1 MCGLTANS
9 KRQGRRK
16 STDNIWDSAPTRIML
31 CGTTT
36 PKRGNSAEARG
47 GSPSRSPP
55 PLPPTSTVHMRP
67 CCVPCKAL

>member
-47 GSPSRSPP
+47 ASPSPLSVAPSSPTYLHSP
-55 PLPPTSTVHMRP
+55 HASLLCS
-67 CCVPCKAL
+67 L